1 MSIIIAHA
9 TRTRA
14 MRDAFRNTPWSN
26 GNEIYC
32 TFCVRVLRDFAYMYQ
47 SLFSACN
54 VEKRDCTGAH
64 SLWFMIGK
72 APDFTRISE

>member
-9 TRTRA
+9 TRTSA
-14 MRDAFRNTPWSN
+14 LRDAFRNTPWSN

-32 TFCVRVLRDFAYMYQ
+32 TFWVRVLRDFAYMYQ
-47 SLFSACN
+47 SLFPFSVLCWKERLHGSTFFN
-54 VEKRDCTGAH
+54 
-64 SLWFMIGK
+64 LGK

>member
-9 TRTRA
+9 TRTSA
-14 MRDAFRNTPWSN
+14 MLDAIRNTPWSN

-47 SLFSACN
+47 SLFLFSVLCWKAGLHGS
-54 VEKRDCTGAH
+54 TF
-64 SLWFMIGK
+64 FMI
-72 APDFTRISE
+72 